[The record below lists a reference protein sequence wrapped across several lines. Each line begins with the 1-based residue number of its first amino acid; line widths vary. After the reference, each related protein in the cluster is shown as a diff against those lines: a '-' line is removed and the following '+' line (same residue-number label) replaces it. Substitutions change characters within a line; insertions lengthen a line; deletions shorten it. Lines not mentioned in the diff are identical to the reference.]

1 VTKATTATVVVSLL
15 MHVGAGVALV
25 GAARETKRRKAIA
38 VAVAE
43 AKKKAEPKKPT
54 PPPPPPKPKRVAPKV
69 VAAAPKP
76 EPVNAAPK
84 AAPAPK
90 VAAQTAL
97 SMSNDDAPGD
107 GIALGGPATGG
118 GPSVPGAAAAA
129 PAKVASAVSTSRTR
143 RTREAL
149 GEGAKAE
156 GEGAAGDAPCTEDPT
171 KPVPVYKTEI
181 EYTAAAR
188 AEGVEGKLKIRIIVA
203 ADGSVSD
210 VEVLSS
216 VEPALDA
223 AAIAAAK
230 LWRFKPAMACGKPVA
245 GGTYIFSQRFELT
258 D

>member
-1 VTKATTATVVVSLL
+1 VKKATIIISLL
-15 MHVGAGVALV
+15 IHAGAGVALV
-25 GAARETKRRKAIA
+25 GAARETNRRKAIA

-43 AKKKAEPKKPT
+43 ARKKAEPKKP
-54 PPPPPPKPKRVAPKV
+54 PPPPPPKPKKIAPKV

-76 EPVNAAPK
+76 AAVNAAPK

-97 SMSNDDAPGD
+97 SMSNDDAPGGD
-107 GIALGGPATGG
+107 GIALGGPAAGG

-129 PAKVASAVSTSRTR
+129 PAKVASAVSSSRTR

-149 GEGAKAE
+149 GDGPKGE

-188 AEGVEGKLKIRIIVA
+188 AEGVEGKLKIRIIVG